1 MICRNSER
9 QSHTAHT
16 LHQMTERDLP
26 TDPEPVDEEDEE
38 VDQLYEH
45 YAIRADQ
52 GQEPLRVDRF
62 LVNMMPK
69 ISRNRIQRAA
79 SSGFIFVNGEP
90 VKSNYKVKP
99 LDRVS
104 MRLERPPMTLE
115 ITPQEMPLEIVYEDD
130 WLLVVNKPAGL
141 VVHPGH
147 GNWDGTLLNGLAW
160 YLRNNPDF
168 DVNDPA
174 IGLVHRIDKDTSGLL
189 VIAKTAEVKSS
200 LGKQF
205 FDHSTRREYVA
216 VIWGHMDPAD
226 GVLRSNLARDPR
238 DRTRMAAFPYEGE
251 VGKTAVTHYAT
262 EEYLGYLSQV
272 RCRLETGRTHQI
284 RVHLSNEGHPL
295 FNDAVYGGDR
305 ILRGNR
311 FASYKK
317 FVENAFAICPR
328 QALHAQTLGFFH
340 PILKRQM
347 DFSSTLPPDM
357 TALIEKWRKYVDDGN
372 VENL

>member
-1 MICRNSER
+1 
-9 QSHTAHT
+9 
-16 LHQMTERDLP
+16 MTDRDLP
-26 TDPEPVDEEDEE
+26 TEPEPVDEEDEE

-45 YAIRADQ
+45 YAITADQ

-69 ISRNRIQRAA
+69 ISRSRIQRAA

-160 YLRNNPDF
+160 YLRNDPDF

-189 VIAKTAEVKSS
+189 VIAKTAEVKSA

-226 GVLRSNLARDPR
+226 GVLRSNIARDPR
-238 DRTRMAAFPYEGE
+238 DRTRMAPFPYEGD
-251 VGKTAVTHYAT
+251 VGKTAVTHYST

-284 RVHLSNEGHPL
+284 RVHLSHEGHPL
-295 FNDAVYGGDR
+295 FNDAVYGGDQ

>member
-1 MICRNSER
+1 
-9 QSHTAHT
+9 
-16 LHQMTERDLP
+16 MTERDLP
-26 TDPEPVDEEDEE
+26 TDTEPVDEEDEE

-160 YLRNNPDF
+160 YMRNNPDF

-189 VIAKTAEVKSS
+189 VIAKTAEVKSA

>member
-1 MICRNSER
+1 
-9 QSHTAHT
+9 
-16 LHQMTERDLP
+16 MTERDLP
-26 TDPEPVDEEDEE
+26 TNPEPVDEEDEE

-62 LVNMMPK
+62 LLNMMPK
-69 ISRNRIQRAA
+69 ISRSRIQRAA

>member
-1 MICRNSER
+1 
-9 QSHTAHT
+9 
-16 LHQMTERDLP
+16 MTDRDLP
-26 TDPEPVDEEDEE
+26 TEPEPVDEEDEE

-45 YAIRADQ
+45 YAITADQ

-69 ISRNRIQRAA
+69 ISRSRIQRAA

-160 YLRNNPDF
+160 YLRHDPDF

-189 VIAKTAEVKSS
+189 VIAKTAEVKSA

-226 GVLRSNLARDPR
+226 GVLRSNIARDPR
-238 DRTRMAAFPYEGE
+238 DRTRMAPFPYEGE
-251 VGKTAVTHYAT
+251 VGKTAVTHYST

-284 RVHLSNEGHPL
+284 RVHLSHEGHPL
-295 FNDAVYGGDR
+295 FNDAVYGGDQ

>member
-1 MICRNSER
+1 
-9 QSHTAHT
+9 
-16 LHQMTERDLP
+16 MTERDLP
-26 TDPEPVDEEDEE
+26 TDTDPVDEEDEE

-238 DRTRMAAFPYEGE
+238 DRTKMAAFPYEGE

-317 FVENAFAICPR
+317 FVENAFALCPR

>member
-1 MICRNSER
+1 
-9 QSHTAHT
+9 
-16 LHQMTERDLP
+16 MTERDLP
-26 TDPEPVDEEDEE
+26 TDTGPVDEEDEE

-69 ISRNRIQRAA
+69 ISRSRIQRAA

>member
-1 MICRNSER
+1 
-9 QSHTAHT
+9 
-16 LHQMTERDLP
+16 MTERDLP
-26 TDPEPVDEEDEE
+26 TNPEPVDEEDEE

-189 VIAKTAEVKSS
+189 VIAKTAEVKSA

>member
-1 MICRNSER
+1 
-9 QSHTAHT
+9 
-16 LHQMTERDLP
+16 MTDRDLP
-26 TDPEPVDEEDEE
+26 TVPEPVDEEDEE

-45 YAIRADQ
+45 YAITADQ

-69 ISRNRIQRAA
+69 ISRSRIQRAA

-115 ITPQEMPLEIVYEDD
+115 ITPQEMSLEIVYEDD

-160 YLRNNPDF
+160 YLRNDPDF

-189 VIAKTAEVKSS
+189 VIAKTAEVKSA

-216 VIWGHMDPAD
+216 VIWGHMDPAE
-226 GVLRSNLARDPR
+226 GVLRSNIARDPR
-238 DRTRMAAFPYEGE
+238 DRTRMAPFPYEGE
-251 VGKTAVTHYAT
+251 VGKTAVTHYST

-284 RVHLSNEGHPL
+284 RVHLSHEGHPL